1 MATRAGTETILTAP
15 RRNRHAAHEVMRHGR
30 SHVGRVIRGAMATR
44 TARDPTTTAWSGQV
58 SGLGR
63 VANQALDMDRAG
75 PYLSLRTGPI
85 RRKGARGL
93 LARVVVGGDD
103 LDLFLAHLVHET
115 SERGS
120 LDDPVELAPVGRDEA
135 HALEQHV
142 VDLPPLPGPVES
154 VLDRNLLL
162 PHGHDLG
169 PHGRV
174 VAVDRL
180 ADEEDLLARPVLDL
194 RQVRPLEQIG
204 EEPDE
209 LLALLRRALAPVPG
223 QRTPRHLAEV
233 EEILGDPAQLAAA
246 LVGVDGAGEVRVLDD
261 RDRAVD
267 RRLHDF

>member
-44 TARDPTTTAWSGQV
+44 TARDPTTTAWAGQV

-63 VANQALDMDRAG
+63 AAN
-75 PYLSLRTGPI
+75 
-85 RRKGARGL
+85 
-93 LARVVVGGDD
+93 
-103 LDLFLAHLVHET
+103 
-115 SERGS
+115 
-120 LDDPVELAPVGRDEA
+120 

-209 LLALLRRALAPVPG
+209 LLALLRRALA
-223 QRTPRHLAEV
+223 
-233 EEILGDPAQLAAA
+233 
-246 LVGVDGAGEVRVLDD
+246 
-261 RDRAVD
+261 
-267 RRLHDF
+267 